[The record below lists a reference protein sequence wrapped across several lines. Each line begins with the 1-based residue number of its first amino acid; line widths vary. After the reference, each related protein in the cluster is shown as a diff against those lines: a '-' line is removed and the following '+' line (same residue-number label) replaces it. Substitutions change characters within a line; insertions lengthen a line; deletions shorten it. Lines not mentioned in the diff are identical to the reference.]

1 MHRSLGMEYE
11 SEIYNS
17 YYKFKLFF
25 SFFNKFHSKIA
36 GLPSTWAG

>member
-17 YYKFKLFF
+17 YYKFKLCF